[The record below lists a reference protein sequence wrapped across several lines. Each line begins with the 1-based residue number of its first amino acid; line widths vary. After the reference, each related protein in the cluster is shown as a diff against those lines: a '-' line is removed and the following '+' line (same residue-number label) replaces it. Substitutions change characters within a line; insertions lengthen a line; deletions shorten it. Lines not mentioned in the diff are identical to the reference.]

1 VCAAQVHDERGGV
14 RGFCCVALQFA
25 GVAQGGGSIAGR
37 ARQPSLT
44 FPLEQRNGWRKRSI
58 VAGVL
63 KECGRGVIAGTEHT
77 MLGFFFVDAIEGNEE
92 ALHEEREK
100 LRRRKAREERC
111 AQTRTHSTRR
121 RKHAA
126 LTRRDLFVFRPG
138 FGSAV
143 SRGKWERSGKSPA
156 AMWTT
161 G

>member
-1 VCAAQVHDERGGV
+1 MCAAQVHDERGGV

-121 RKHAA
+121 RKPTA
-126 LTRRDLFVFRPG
+126 LAHNTRSFSSLGRVLARQ
-138 FGSAV
+138 V
-143 SRGKWERSGKSPA
+143 SRGDRG
-156 AMWTT
+156 
-161 G
+161 